1 MARSWGEGPPRKP
14 SPAFSELV
22 MAADIAAITPADTTD
37 ETIRLLRELR
47 RARSRKQIA
56 NLAYWLYLAAFALFS
71 YGGWLVAAI
80 VRALRRPPLPV
91 ADTPM
96 LLRAVPAG
104 LAALALLV
112 LVFLLWDARWRGPV
126 VIAQPT
132 ADWLL
137 DTPIRRDRLLRPR
150 YRVSVLRFALA
161 GAAAGLVPVALLLAA
176 GLGGSGLGSSLR
188 LAGVAMLTTALLA
201 GFGAGVAAW
210 AEAHAYSRLRSVT
223 PAGLLAVTALAGLAV
238 LMAAVRLPVAIS
250 TVLLWSGPWGWAA
263 QAPVALAGGSARLW
277 PVATLLLAL
286 AATAAITLGD
296 RAAAD
301 VPAAVLRAR
310 ARTLG
315 HMSAAVF
322 NLDARRVTTAY
333 RGGTAAYGR
342 ARLRI
347 RPPLSRQLVL
357 PWRDLTA
364 LVRTPSRLT
373 WSALLA
379 LASVGLGALAVRA
392 PHAALLPLTGA
403 LALGYLAAAGLCEG
417 ARLDGDDPRR
427 SAQLPFRYDSLARW
441 HAIVPCL
448 ALAVLAGCPAAA
460 LAITTGHAWL
470 LPLIAATIAVLVGG
484 ALVNSF
490 RGELEGEMFEGFD
503 TPLGNSSGITIML
516 WYVTGPLLAVG
527 PMIILWSAAVTSGRA
542 SRTLPEAVLSAA
554 LAAWLVHIAA
564 GRARRLKSP

>member
-1 MARSWGEGPPRKP
+1 MTAEAPVIER
-14 SPAFSELV
+14 
-22 MAADIAAITPADTTD
+22 ADSTD

-47 RARSRKQIA
+47 RTHARKQAA
-56 NLAYWLYLAAFALFS
+56 NLAFWLYLAAFAIFS
-71 YGGWLVAAI
+71 YGGWLVAAV
-80 VRALRRPPLPV
+80 VRALRRPPPPI

-96 LLRAVPAG
+96 LLRAAPAG

-112 LVFLLWDARWRGPV
+112 LVVLLWDAGWRGPV

-150 YRVSVLRFALA
+150 YRASVLKFILA
-161 GAAAGLVPVALLLAA
+161 GAATGLVPAALLLAA
-176 GLGGSGLGSSLR
+176 GLGGSGLGDSLR
-188 LAGVAMLTTALLA
+188 LAGVAMLNTGLLA
-201 GFGAGVAAW
+201 GLGAGAAAW
-210 AEAHAYSRLRSVT
+210 AEAHSYSRLRLMT
-223 PAGLLAVTALAGLAV
+223 PVGLLAATALAGLAA
-238 LMAAVRLPVAIS
+238 LTAAFGLPAAIA

-263 QAPVALAGGSARLW
+263 QAPVALAGGSATLW
-277 PVATLLLAL
+277 PAATLLLGL
-286 AATAAITLGD
+286 AAAAAIMLGD

-310 ARTLG
+310 AHTLG

-333 RGGTAAYGR
+333 RSATGAYGR

-347 RPPLSRQLVL
+347 RPPLSRQLVIV
-357 PWRDLTA
+357 WRDLTA
-364 LVRTPSRLT
+364 LLRAPSRLA
-373 WSALLA
+373 WSAMLA

-392 PHAALLPLTGA
+392 PHADLLPLAGA
-403 LALGYLAAAGLCEG
+403 LILGYLAAAGLCEG

-427 SAQLPFRYDSLARW
+427 SAQLPFRYDTLAQC

-448 ALAVLAGCPAAA
+448 ALAVVAGGPAAV
-460 LAITTGHAWL
+460 LTLITGHARL
-470 LPLIAATIAVLVGG
+470 LLLVAVTIVVLVGG

-490 RGELEGEMFEGFD
+490 RGQLEGEMFEGFD
-503 TPLGNSSGITIML
+503 TPLGNSSGVTITL

-527 PMIILWSAAVTSGRA
+527 PMIILWYAAINAGPTSLAIGQ
-542 SRTLPEAVLSAA
+542 AVLSAA
-554 LAAWLVHIAA
+554 LAAWLLRITA
-564 GRARRLKSP
+564 GRARRLKTG

>member
-1 MARSWGEGPPRKP
+1 
-14 SPAFSELV
+14 
-22 MAADIAAITPADTTD
+22 MAAQTAAIEPADSTEATLS
-37 ETIRLLRELR
+37 LLRELR
-47 RARSRKQIA
+47 RARSRKQIV
-56 NLAYWLYLAAFALFS
+56 NLAFWLYLAAIAIFS

-80 VRALRRPPLPV
+80 VRALRQPPPAV

-96 LLRAVPAG
+96 LLRATPAG

-112 LVFLLWDARWRGPV
+112 LVFVLWDARWRGPV

-150 YRVSVLRFALA
+150 YRASALRFMLA

-176 GLGGSGLGSSLR
+176 GLGGSGFGDSLR
-188 LAGVAMLTTALLA
+188 LAGVAMLSTALLA
-201 GFGAGVAAW
+201 GLGAGAAAW
-210 AEAHAYSRLRSVT
+210 AEARAY
-223 PAGLLAVTALAGLAV
+223 AGLRVVPGVGVLAVTALAGLAA
-238 LMAAVRLPVAIS
+238 LSAAFRLPAAIS
-250 TVLLWSGPWGWAA
+250 TILLWSGPWGWAA
-263 QAPVALAGGSARLW
+263 QGPVALAGGSARLW
-277 PVATLLLAL
+277 PAATLLLA
-286 AATAAITLGD
+286 AAAAAAMTLGD

-315 HMSAAVF
+315 HVSAAVF

-333 RGGTAAYGR
+333 RGAVGAYAR

-347 RPPLSRQLVL
+347 RPPLARQLVL

-364 LVRTPSRLT
+364 LIRAPSRLA

-392 PHAALLPLTGA
+392 SHAALLPLIAA
-403 LALGYLAAAGLCEG
+403 LTLGYLAAAGLCEG

-427 SAQLPFRYDSLARW
+427 AAQLPFRYDALAWW

-448 ALAVLAGCPAAA
+448 ALGVLAGGPAAA
-460 LAITTGHAWL
+460 LTIISGHVWL
-470 LPLIAATIAVLVGG
+470 LPLIAATITVLVGG

-490 RGELEGEMFEGFD
+490 RGELEGEMFDGFD

-516 WYVTGPLLAVG
+516 WYVTGPLLAIG
-527 PMIILWSAAVTSGRA
+527 PMIILWSAAISSARAGR
-542 SRTLPEAVLSAA
+542 TTPEALVSVA
-554 LAAWLVHIAA
+554 LAAWLCSIAA
-564 GRARRLKSP
+564 RRARRLKTA

>member
-1 MARSWGEGPPRKP
+1 
-14 SPAFSELV
+14 
-22 MAADIAAITPADTTD
+22 MAAQAAAIKRADSTD

-47 RARSRKQIA
+47 RTRSRKQVA
-56 NLAYWLYLAAFALFS
+56 NLAFWLYLAAFAIFS

-80 VRALRRPPLPV
+80 VRALRRPPPPI

-96 LLRAVPAG
+96 LLRAAPAG
-104 LAALALLV
+104 LCALTLLV
-112 LVFLLWDARWRGPV
+112 LVLLLWDARWRGPV

-150 YRVSVLRFALA
+150 YRASVLRYILV
-161 GAAAGLVPVALLLAA
+161 GAATGFVPAALLLAA
-176 GLGGSGLGSSLR
+176 GLGGSGLGDSLR
-188 LAGVAMLTTALLA
+188 LAGAAMLSTGLLA
-201 GFGAGVAAW
+201 GLGAGAAAL
-210 AEAHAYSRLRSVT
+210 AEAHSHSRLRMVTSV
-223 PAGLLAVTALAGLAV
+223 GLLAVTALAVLAA
-238 LMAAVRLPVAIS
+238 LAAAVGLPGGIT

-263 QAPVALAGGSARLW
+263 QAPVALAGGSAPLW
-277 PVATLLLAL
+277 PTATLLLGL
-286 AATAAITLGD
+286 TAAAAIILGD

-322 NLDARRVTTAY
+322 NLDVRRVTTAY
-333 RGGTAAYGR
+333 RNATGAYGR

-347 RPPLSRQLVL
+347 KPPLARQLVL

-364 LVRTPSRLT
+364 LLRAPSRLA
-373 WSALLA
+373 WSALLSV
-379 LASVGLGALAVRA
+379 ASVGLGALAVRA

-403 LALGYLAAAGLCEG
+403 LVLGYLAAAGLCEG

-427 SAQLPFRYDSLARW
+427 SAQLPFRYDILAWW

-448 ALAVLAGCPAAA
+448 ALAVLAGSPAAA
-460 LAITTGHAWL
+460 LAILTGHARL
-470 LPLIAATIAVLVGG
+470 LLLIAVTITVLVAG

-490 RGELEGEMFEGFD
+490 RGQLEGEMFEGFD
-503 TPLGNSSGITIML
+503 TPLGNSSGITLML

-527 PMIILWSAAVTSGRA
+527 PLLILWSAAITSARA
-542 SRTLPEAVLSAA
+542 DRTIEAVVFSAA
-554 LAAWLVHIAA
+554 LAIWLFRIAA
-564 GRARRLKSP
+564 RRARRLKTV